1 MALQLLVAI
10 YACGAVVVGHLGNGV
25 AVVGGLGWSGM
36 RLWQCDFSLMKKGAG
51 RPPQYGFLEE
61 KRFTGLHLG

>member
-25 AVVGGLGWSGM
+25 AVVAGNLELAL
-36 RLWQCDFSLMKKGAG
+36 RLLVAWDGRACDCGNAIFRS
-51 RPPQYGFLEE
+51 
-61 KRFTGLHLG
+61 